1 MNENKALKFYL
12 REAYNYP
19 LLTPEEE
26 HDLFE
31 QYNNSNCVNKSEIR
45 DKIFNSNLRLV
56 VSIARKHLN
65 RGLGMMDL
73 IQEGHAGLI
82 RAIEKY
88 EVDKNTRFS
97 TYATYWIRQGMTR
110 AITDT
115 ARSIRLPLHVQTTL
129 NKIYQIQNDLLLE
142 LDREPSEAEI
152 AREMKMS
159 VEKLNEYLRY
169 NKSITKS
176 LDDKVD
182 EERSLGDVI
191 CDESVDDPLNAIVE
205 EDKFQTLK
213 DAIDQLPTREKD
225 IVIKHFGLFNTPKH
239 SLEEIGKI
247 YNLTRERIRQLEM
260 LSLKKLRSAIP
271 QLNPQFYV

>member
-31 QYNNSNCVNKSEIR
+31 QYNNPNCENKSVIR

-65 RGLGMMDL
+65 RGLEMMDL

-88 EVDKNTRFS
+88 EFDKNTRFS

-110 AITDT
+110 AITNT

-129 NKIYQIQNDLLLE
+129 NKIYQIQNDLLLK

-152 AREMKMS
+152 AREMDMS

-182 EERSLGDVI
+182 DERSLGDVI
-191 CDESVDDPLNAIVE
+191 SDDSVDDPLNAMVE

-247 YNLTRERIRQLEM
+247 YNLTRERIRQLET
-260 LSLKKLRSAIP
+260 LSLKKLRSAIL
-271 QLNPQFYV
+271 QLNPQFSI

>member
-65 RGLGMMDL
+65 RGLEMMDL

-142 LDREPSEAEI
+142 LDHEPSDAEI

-260 LSLKKLRSAIP
+260 LSLKKLRSSIP
-271 QLNPQFYV
+271 QLNPQFSV